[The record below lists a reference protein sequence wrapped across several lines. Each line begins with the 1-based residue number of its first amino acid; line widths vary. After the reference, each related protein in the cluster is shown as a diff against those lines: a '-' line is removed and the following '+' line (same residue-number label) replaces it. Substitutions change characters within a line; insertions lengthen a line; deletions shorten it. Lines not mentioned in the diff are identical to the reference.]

1 MAELLDPDPPY
12 KGKSLFLPQSPPDA
26 PAMPWQLRKR
36 LEIPASEPEPDPEQK
51 PAQENPDPA
60 TDIGPAAKAES

>member
-36 LEIPASEPEPDPEQK
+36 LETPASEPEPDSVPE
-51 PAQENPDPA
+51 PAEPA
-60 TDIGPAAKAES
+60 DDHGGGTAES